1 MVSPA
6 AVPVTLGQL
15 SVIRDPEP
23 SAPDEQSD
31 GILTQPTRCR
41 PRTTSAEV
49 TVAWSALPLLDG
61 IDWAPNTLDEI
72 EYAPLRRVD
81 RNPESTK

>member
-1 MVSPA
+1 MSPA
-6 AVPVTLGQL
+6 VAPVALGQL

-31 GILTQPTRCR
+31 GILTQSTRCR
-41 PRTTSAEV
+41 PRTTAAEV
-49 TVAWSALPLLDG
+49 TAARSALPLLDG
-61 IDWAPNTLDEI
+61 IERAPNTLDEI

-81 RNPESTK
+81 QNPERTK